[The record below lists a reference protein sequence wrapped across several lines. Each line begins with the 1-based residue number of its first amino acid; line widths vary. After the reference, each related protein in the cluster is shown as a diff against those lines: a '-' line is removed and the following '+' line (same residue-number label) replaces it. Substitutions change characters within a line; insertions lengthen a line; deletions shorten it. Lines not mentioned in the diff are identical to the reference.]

1 MAMAIPT
8 TVGSRYTRPR
18 EEVRCMD
25 DALELERVKVPVWI
39 WLVVALLVFGIY
51 FVTVE
56 NGAALGSAAERL
68 HEFFH
73 DARHFAGVPCH

>member
-1 MAMAIPT
+1 
-8 TVGSRYTRPR
+8 
-18 EEVRCMD
+18 MD
-25 DALELERVKVPVWI
+25 EALELEKVKVPGWI
-39 WLVVALLVFGIY
+39 WLVVAFLILGIY
-51 FVTVE
+51 LITAE

>member
-1 MAMAIPT
+1 
-8 TVGSRYTRPR
+8 
-18 EEVRCMD
+18 MD

-39 WLVVALLVFGIY
+39 WLVVAMLVFAIY

-73 DARHFAGVPCH
+73 DARHFGGVPCH

>member
-1 MAMAIPT
+1 
-8 TVGSRYTRPR
+8 
-18 EEVRCMD
+18 MD

-39 WLVVALLVFGIY
+39 WLVVAMLVFGIY
-51 FVTVE
+51 LVTVE

-68 HEFFH
+68 HELFH